1 MNREEPSPDRE
12 IIRSAECEI
21 NAVALEHGIPPDSP
35 SLPLGGMNAYR
46 SIYSR
51 ALDRIA
57 DLHRDGAGGP
67 RVCALIADLAD
78 CFIHAAFGMC
88 FPEGSKSV
96 PAVVALAGYGRRE
109 LSPFS
114 DVDLL
119 FLMDGHDRGAED
131 SRTSAMLRFLW
142 DLNLDLGHSTRTPA
156 ECVPAA
162 EEDTYLATSLL
173 ESRFLAGRRA
183 LWEDFRRRFSS
194 WLRGGAGVRVAERKI
209 GERNLRVESFNGTV
223 QIQNPNLKESPGGL
237 RDVHLVRWLAA
248 LSGAGMAIED
258 IERTE
263 YLANGEAAVLRGGFE
278 FLLRVRNALHFTAG
292 KKNDLLN
299 HVIIPDIAANLS
311 YSGEGAEPM
320 ERLMREYYREAGAVF
335 RLTNRAVGRF
345 FTRTAARPAK
355 PFAVLPIGLRTNDTH
370 IALLREERFFLVTH
384 PHLFVEIF
392 TVAGAC
398 CLRLTEDSASVI
410 EHTLHR
416 LDAAFPTLPDVRASF
431 HALMN
436 LRTGAARA
444 IRLMHEHGVLE
455 RLIPEFG
462 AIGWHY
468 QYDFYHAFTTDEHSL
483 RTVEHLESM
492 ATGNFTPFPH
502 MHEVMADVTARG
514 ALYLAGLLHD
524 IGKAEGA
531 AHSAHGERL
540 AARALRRLGCDER
553 TVALVRFLIREHL
566 LMSHVTQRRDTDDP
580 ETIRDFIGRVRSA
593 GRLRML
599 TALTFADLS
608 ALSEGAL
615 SDWKKTLLWSL
626 YTRALL
632 LIEQEYEH
640 SAPSLRDTAARRAV
654 ERLRARIPEPE
665 ILTHLNSLPE
675 QYLRVTPPSEIGA
688 HIRGISLMERR
699 GAWASFHRRR
709 GLSYLTVI
717 CRDYPSALSD
727 ICGAITASDINIVA
741 AQIFTRGDSTIID
754 TFLVVNGTGETRIP
768 LESQRGFKRNFFR
781 VIAGDAKAGDLIRD
795 HILRWRRRRKKA
807 VYSPPRVRIDNTVS
821 SLYTVVDV
829 FASDY
834 TGLLY
839 DITSVL
845 AANGMDIHTARIGT
859 DEDQAA
865 DAFYIR
871 KSGGGKIEDEREL
884 EKLTREIVERLEK
897 MRQ

>member
-1 MNREEPSPDRE
+1 
-12 IIRSAECEI
+12 
-21 NAVALEHGIPPDSP
+21 
-35 SLPLGGMNAYR
+35 
-46 SIYSR
+46 
-51 ALDRIA
+51 
-57 DLHRDGAGGP
+57 
-67 RVCALIADLAD
+67 
-78 CFIHAAFGMC
+78 
-88 FPEGSKSV
+88 
-96 PAVVALAGYGRRE
+96 
-109 LSPFS
+109 
-114 DVDLL
+114 
-119 FLMDGHDRGAED
+119 
-131 SRTSAMLRFLW
+131 
-142 DLNLDLGHSTRTPA
+142 
-156 ECVPAA
+156 
-162 EEDTYLATSLL
+162 
-173 ESRFLAGRRA
+173 
-183 LWEDFRRRFSS
+183 
-194 WLRGGAGVRVAERKI
+194 
-209 GERNLRVESFNGTV
+209 
-223 QIQNPNLKESPGGL
+223 
-237 RDVHLVRWLAA
+237 
-248 LSGAGMAIED
+248 
-258 IERTE
+258 
-263 YLANGEAAVLRGGFE
+263 
-278 FLLRVRNALHFTAG
+278 
-292 KKNDLLN
+292 
-299 HVIIPDIAANLS
+299 
-311 YSGEGAEPM
+311 
-320 ERLMREYYREAGAVF
+320 
-335 RLTNRAVGRF
+335 
-345 FTRTAARPAK
+345 
-355 PFAVLPIGLRTNDTH
+355 
-370 IALLREERFFLVTH
+370 
-384 PHLFVEIF
+384 
-392 TVAGAC
+392 
-398 CLRLTEDSASVI
+398 
-410 EHTLHR
+410 
-416 LDAAFPTLPDVRASF
+416 
-431 HALMN
+431 MN

-444 IRLMHEHGVLE
+444 IRLMHEHGVLA

-492 ATGNFTPFPH
+492 AAGGFAPFPQ

-531 AHSAHGERL
+531 AHSAHSERL

-654 ERLRARIPEPE
+654 ERLRARIPEPA

-709 GLSYLTVI
+709 GLTYLTVI

-741 AQIFTRGDSTIID
+741 AQIFTRGDGVIID

-768 LESQRGFKRNFFR
+768 PESQRGFKRNFFR
-781 VIAGDAKAGDLIRD
+781 VIAGEAKASDLIHD
-795 HILRWRRRRKKA
+795 HILRWRRRKKKVLYHA
-807 VYSPPRVRIDNTVS
+807 PRVRIDNTVS
-821 SLYTVVDV
+821 SAYTVVDV

-845 AANGMDIHTARIGT
+845 ASYGMDIHTARIGT

-871 KSGGGKIEDEREL
+871 KSGGGKIEDKAEL